1 MLCDVQMSHISDSYE
16 VKVLFVRSFILN
28 YVFNLESVL
37 ICNLMVS
44 SPILN
49 KLKMADKKDVGVNY
63 YDETPSTN
71 ST

>member
-1 MLCDVQMSHISDSYE
+1 MLCDVQMSNVSDSYE

-28 YVFNLESVL
+28 YVFNLEWVL

-49 KLKMADKKDVGVNY
+49 KLKVACGG
-63 YDETPSTN
+63 
-71 ST
+71 